1 MRGKYPPLARTL
13 QSVATASART
23 VNMSPA
29 TTTALAAILGS
40 LVGALSSIFGTWIVQ
55 RHQDRRDVLGKQ
67 IFHREQL
74 YSDFITESARV
85 LVDAQEHDVL
95 DPKNL
100 ISVYALL
107 SRIRLSSSRDVLA
120 AAEEVVAT
128 IIGTYAKPNLTAPE
142 IVSMATK
149 GGGPLEKFSDVC
161 RSELEDMQSQI

>member
-1 MRGKYPPLARTL
+1 
-13 QSVATASART
+13 
-23 VNMSPA
+23 MSPA

>member
-1 MRGKYPPLARTL
+1 MMILA
-13 QSVATASART
+13 
-23 VNMSPA
+23 PG

-85 LVDAQEHDVL
+85 LVDAQEHDIS

-100 ISVYALL
+100 IAMYALL
-107 SRIRLSSSRDVLA
+107 SRIRLSSSPDVLA
-120 AAEEVVAT
+120 AAEEVVGD

-142 IVSMATK
+142 IISRAAQ
-149 GGGPLEKFSDVC
+149 GDGPLRKFSDIC
-161 RSELEDMQSQI
+161 RDELESMQSQI

>member
-1 MRGKYPPLARTL
+1 
-13 QSVATASART
+13 
-23 VNMSPA
+23 MSPA

-55 RHQDRRDVLGKQ
+55 RHQDSRDVLGKQ

-100 ISVYALL
+100 ISMYALL

-120 AAEEVVAT
+120 AAEDVVAT
-128 IIGTYAKPNLTAPE
+128 IIGTYSKPNLTGPE

-161 RSELEDMQSQI
+161 RTELEDMQSQI

>member
-13 QSVATASART
+13 QSVATASAGT

-55 RHQDRRDVLGKQ
+55 RHQDRRDVMGKQ

-74 YSDFITESARV
+74 YSDFITEAARV
-85 LVDAQEHDVL
+85 LVDAQEHDVS

-100 ISVYALL
+100 IGLYALI
-107 SRIRLSSSRDVLA
+107 SRIPPRSSPDVLA
-120 AAEEVVAT
+120 AAEQVVAT
-128 IIGTYAKPNLTAPE
+128 IIGTYSQPNLTRPQ

-161 RSELEDMQSQI
+161 RTELEFMQSQI